1 MSLCP
6 QPLSKNKLLKLKRY
20 WYSWS
25 WKLITYDCGFTA
37 NMWLAY
43 FYYRKANKLKYQ
55 RHLVNRTMP
64 SLQRGSHT
72 NIQTLLLIYQ
82 YKVVISVCLLRY
94 PIISNKPLDR
104 FVPNFDWK
112 TRKNKEMFLVKI
124 KISMMNWSVLI
135 SRQHWVPQTAITLYL
150 NSQSVNTSVVY
161 SCKNTKGSVLANN
174 FNITII
180 MHKNSS

>member
-1 MSLCP
+1 
-6 QPLSKNKLLKLKRY
+6 
-20 WYSWS
+20 
-25 WKLITYDCGFTA
+25 
-37 NMWLAY
+37 MWLAY

-82 YKVVISVCLLRY
+82 YKVVTSICLLRY

-104 FVPNFDWK
+104 FVTNFDWK

-124 KISMMNWSVLI
+124 KISMMNWSNIEGQVLI
-135 SRQHWVPQTAITLYL
+135 SRQHWVPQTSITLYL
-150 NSQSVNTSVVY
+150 NLQSVNTSVVY
-161 SCKNTKGSVLANN
+161 FCKNTKGSVLANI
-174 FNITII
+174 FNITIT

>member
-25 WKLITYDCGFTA
+25 WKLITYDCRFTE

-43 FYYRKANKLKYQ
+43 FYYRKANKFKYQ

-124 KISMMNWSVLI
+124 KISMMNWSNIGQVLI
-135 SRQHWVPQTAITLYL
+135 SGNTGFPRQLSHYIWIRSL
-150 NSQSVNTSVVY
+150 
-161 SCKNTKGSVLANN
+161 
-174 FNITII
+174 
-180 MHKNSS
+180 